1 LRLVGACGK
10 IAAVPGTR
18 KRAEAAAEMEPGETG
33 ARMNLE
39 QEIIAIEESADAVAA
54 AARTEAK
61 RLMGSLDDRRKE
73 IRDEIAARVEE
84 EKARMKR
91 ECDAS
96 LKSALAGIAAEQA
109 RGEAAVEKV
118 RGARVSACVRGIIEA
133 L

>member
-1 LRLVGACGK
+1 
-10 IAAVPGTR
+10 
-18 KRAEAAAEMEPGETG
+18 
-33 ARMNLE
+33 MNLE
-39 QEIIAIEESADAVAA
+39 QEIIAIEESADAVAV

-61 RLMGSLDDRRKE
+61 RLMGSLDERRKV

-84 EKARMKR
+84 EKARMRR
-91 ECDAS
+91 ECAAS
-96 LKSALAGIAAEQA
+96 LTSALAGIAHEQA

>member
-1 LRLVGACGK
+1 
-10 IAAVPGTR
+10 
-18 KRAEAAAEMEPGETG
+18 MD
-33 ARMNLE
+33 LE
-39 QEIIAIEESADAVAA
+39 QEIIAIEESADAIVT

-61 RLMGSLDDRRKE
+61 RLMGSLDERRKV

-84 EKARMKR
+84 EKARMTR
-91 ECDAS
+91 ENVEDVT
-96 LKSALAGIAAEQA
+96 KALADISQERA